1 MMNLDYRLEQED
13 IAIGIL
19 YMVHDPALVDMAK
32 YLANVNGLSGVS
44 CRATIRNNLVLTI
57 IVTLSSSNIDDT
69 RGCRLLWGHFVRSSR
84 FGMTQQ
90 PTCRLIFTNLLTH

>member
-69 RGCRLLWGHFVRSSR
+69 RGCRLL
-84 FGMTQQ
+84 
-90 PTCRLIFTNLLTH
+90 